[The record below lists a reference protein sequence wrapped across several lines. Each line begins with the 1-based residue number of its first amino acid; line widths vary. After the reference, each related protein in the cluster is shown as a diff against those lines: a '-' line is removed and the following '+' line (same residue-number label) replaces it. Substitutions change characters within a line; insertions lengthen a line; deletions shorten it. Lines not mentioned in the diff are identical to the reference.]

1 MDSLRRASG
10 FLFYFIGIITLVLIV
25 LSRRGIAAGLT
36 GGLLPVIDL
45 PLIFVGLLYGGTSLY
60 GSLTREKSS
69 TALAMSIFVP
79 LAIIFIIFCWLNFA
93 YPFPEMG

>member
-10 FLFYFIGIITLVLIV
+10 FLFYFLGVITLVLIV
-25 LSRRGIAAGLT
+25 LSRRGIA

-45 PLIFVGLLYGGTSLY
+45 PLIFVGLLYGGASLY

-69 TALAMSIFVP
+69 TVLAVSIFVP
-79 LAIIFIIFCWLNFA
+79 LAILFILFCWLNFA
-93 YPFPEMG
+93 YSFPDLG